1 MRFGVI
7 SRNEAINARIYAA
20 LEHIHPADVP
30 KIVAK
35 FRNTND
41 TQRFHTFRE
50 LLVGAH
56 LRANGL
62 DARFER
68 AVAGKTPDWTLLAE
82 GNDPVEL
89 IDVASIHQ
97 RNALESEMRR
107 TVAAGQIWSG
117 WPGIPPEHIYGKV
130 DAKAGAYAELAA
142 TAGVAYT
149 IFLHGEFMSCLDAD
163 DIKEVLLG
171 DHGVFATRSHL
182 SGVSFF
188 THSNGVDTYS
198 YFENSRGNR
207 ASVALQTLVRRGA
220 YAA

>member
-89 IDVASIHQ
+89 IDVASIRKLP
-97 RNALESEMRR
+97 RNVDSLEVELSGTMIREGGSNEALE
-107 TVAAGQIWSG
+107 VYGAADRGG
-117 WPGIPPEHIYGKV
+117 VE
-130 DAKAGAYAELAA
+130 AG
-142 TAGVAYT
+142 
-149 IFLHGEFMSCLDAD
+149 
-163 DIKEVLLG
+163 
-171 DHGVFATRSHL
+171 
-182 SGVSFF
+182 
-188 THSNGVDTYS
+188 
-198 YFENSRGNR
+198 
-207 ASVALQTLVRRGA
+207 
-220 YAA
+220 